1 MTQLMAFT
9 RKEWIEVLR
18 TGKFFIVTVLFI
30 LFGVMNPA
38 IAKLTPWMMEALSES
53 LEDSG
58 LTLTD
63 ATVDALTSWV
73 QFYKNVPMALIV
85 FILMF
90 SGILAAE
97 YQKGT
102 LINMITK
109 GLSRWKIVV
118 SKSFVLLLL
127 WSFGYWMCYG
137 ITYAYNEYF
146 WDNSI
151 AEDVGFAA
159 FCVYMM
165 GVWLIA
171 LMMLMSTLFSAGS
184 AVAVGTGG
192 VFFAMYLSGML
203 PDLKKF
209 LPTCLLEASGL
220 LSGTGETGDYSTALV
235 VAAVLTVVQLVLA
248 VLILNRK
255 HL

>member
-171 LMMLMSTLFSAGS
+171 LMMLMSTLFSVGS
-184 AVAVGTGG
+184 VVSVGTGG
-192 VFFAMYLSGML
+192 VFFVMYLSGML

-220 LSGTGETGDYSTALV
+220 LSGAGEAGDYSTALV

-255 HL
+255 RL

>member
-58 LTLTD
+58 LALTD

-151 AEDVGFAA
+151 AEDAGFAA

-192 VFFAMYLSGML
+192 VFFLMYLSGML

-220 LSGTGETGDYSTALV
+220 LSGAGEAGDYSTALV

-255 HL
+255 RL

>member
-9 RKEWIEVLR
+9 KKEWIEVFR
-18 TGKFFIVTVLFI
+18 TGKFMIITVMFL

-38 IAKLTPWMMEALSES
+38 IAKLTPWMMEAYSES
-53 LEDSG
+53 LEGAG
-58 LTLTD
+58 LTVTE
-63 ATVDALTSWV
+63 TKVDVLTSWT

-85 FILMF
+85 FLLMF
-90 SGILAAE
+90 SGVLALE

-109 GLSRWKIVV
+109 GLSRWKIVM
-118 SKSFVLLLL
+118 SKSVVLFLL

-137 ITYAYNEYF
+137 ITYGYNAYF

-151 AEDVGFAA
+151 AKDVGFAA
-159 FCVYMM
+159 FCVYIL

-171 LMMLMSTLFSAGS
+171 LMMLMSTLFSSGS

-192 VFFAMYLSGML
+192 VFFVVYLLNML
-203 PDLKKF
+203 PDLKKY
-209 LPTCLLEASGL
+209 LPTHLMGASGL
-220 LSGTGETGDYSTALV
+220 LSGTGEAGDYMTALF
-235 VAAVLTVVQLVLA
+235 VAVGLTVVQLIVALL
-248 VLILNRK
+248 VFNRK
-255 HL
+255 NV

>member
-9 RKEWIEVLR
+9 RKEWTEVLR

-151 AEDVGFAA
+151 AEDVGFGA

-220 LSGTGETGDYSTALV
+220 LSGAGEAGDYSTALV

-255 HL
+255 RL

>member
-58 LTLTD
+58 LALTD

-171 LMMLMSTLFSAGS
+171 LMMLMSTLFSVGS
-184 AVAVGTGG
+184 VVSVGTGG
-192 VFFAMYLSGML
+192 VFFVMYLSGML

-255 HL
+255 RL

>member
-171 LMMLMSTLFSAGS
+171 LMMLMSTLFSVGS
-184 AVAVGTGG
+184 VVSVGTGG

>member
-1 MTQLMAFT
+1 MAFT

-58 LTLTD
+58 LALTD

-220 LSGTGETGDYSTALV
+220 LSGAGEAGDYSTALV

>member
-1 MTQLMAFT
+1 MAFT

-58 LTLTD
+58 LALTD

-220 LSGTGETGDYSTALV
+220 LSGSGEAGDYSTALV

-255 HL
+255 RL

>member
-58 LTLTD
+58 LALTD

-220 LSGTGETGDYSTALV
+220 LSGSGEAGDYSTALV

-255 HL
+255 RL

>member
-9 RKEWIEVLR
+9 RKEWTEVLR
-18 TGKFFIVTVLFI
+18 TGKFFIITVLFI

-85 FILMF
+85 LILMF

-159 FCVYMM
+159 FCVYMT
-165 GVWLIA
+165 GVWLIS
-171 LMMLMSTLFSAGS
+171 LMMFMSTLFSAGS

-192 VFFAMYLSGML
+192 VFFVMYLSGML

-220 LSGTGETGDYSTALV
+220 LSGAGEAGDYSTALV
-235 VAAVLTVVQLVLA
+235 VAAVLTVVQIVLA

-255 HL
+255 RL

>member
-58 LTLTD
+58 LALTD

-192 VFFAMYLSGML
+192 VFFLMYLSGML

-220 LSGTGETGDYSTALV
+220 LSGAGEAGDYSTALV

-255 HL
+255 RL

>member
-1 MTQLMAFT
+1 MIQLMAFAK
-9 RKEWIEVLR
+9 KEWIEVLR
-18 TGKFFIVTVLFI
+18 TGKFVMITVLFT

-38 IAKLTPWMMEALSES
+38 IAKFTPWMMEAFSES
-53 LEDSG
+53 LKGSG
-58 LTLTD
+58 LTVTE
-63 ATVDALTSWV
+63 ARVDALTSWM

-85 FILMF
+85 FLLMF
-90 SGILAAE
+90 SGILAVE

-109 GLSRWKIVV
+109 GLSRWKIVM
-118 SKSFVLLLL
+118 SKSIVLLFL

-137 ITYAYNEYF
+137 ITYVYNAYF

-151 AEDVGFAA
+151 AKDAGFAA
-159 FCVYMM
+159 FCVYML

-192 VFFAMYLSGML
+192 VFFVLYLFSML
-203 PDLKKF
+203 PDLKEY
-209 LPTCLLEASGL
+209 LPTYLMGASGL
-220 LSGTGETGDYSTALV
+220 LSGAGEAGDYTTALAV
-235 VAAVLTVVQLVLA
+235 AAGLTVVQFVAAVLVF
-248 VLILNRK
+248 NRK
-255 HL
+255 DV

>member
-1 MTQLMAFT
+1 MTQLIAFT
-9 RKEWIEVLR
+9 KKEWMEVLR
-18 TGKFFIVTVLFI
+18 TGKFVILTVLFI
-30 LFGVMNPA
+30 IFGVMNPA

-58 LTLTD
+58 LIVTE
-63 ATVDALTSWV
+63 AKVDALTSWV

-85 FILMF
+85 FLLMF
-90 SGILAAE
+90 SGILAVE

-109 GLSRWKIVV
+109 GLSRWKIVM
-118 SKSFVLLLL
+118 SKSVVLFLL

-151 AEDVGFAA
+151 AEDVGFVA
-159 FCVYMM
+159 FCVYML

-184 AVAVGTGG
+184 AVTVGTGG
-192 VFFAMYLSGML
+192 VFFVLYLLSML
-203 PDLKKF
+203 PDLKEY
-209 LPTCLLEASGL
+209 LPTYLMGASGL
-220 LSGTGETGDYSTALV
+220 LSGAGEAGDYTAALV
-235 VAAVLTVVQLVLA
+235 VAAGLTVVQLVVA
-248 VLILNRK
+248 VLVFNRK
-255 HL
+255 DV

>member
-58 LTLTD
+58 LALTD

-220 LSGTGETGDYSTALV
+220 LSGAGEAGDYSTALV

-255 HL
+255 RL

>member
-1 MTQLMAFT
+1 MIQLMAFT

-192 VFFAMYLSGML
+192 VFFVMYLSGML

-220 LSGTGETGDYSTALV
+220 LSGAGEAGDYSTALV

>member
-9 RKEWIEVLR
+9 RKEWTEVLR

-220 LSGTGETGDYSTALV
+220 LSGAGEAGDYSTALV

-255 HL
+255 RL

>member
-58 LTLTD
+58 LALTD

-171 LMMLMSTLFSAGS
+171 LMMLMSTLFSVGS
-184 AVAVGTGG
+184 VVSVGTGG
-192 VFFAMYLSGML
+192 VFFVMYLSGML

-220 LSGTGETGDYSTALV
+220 LSGAGEAGDYSTALV

-255 HL
+255 RL